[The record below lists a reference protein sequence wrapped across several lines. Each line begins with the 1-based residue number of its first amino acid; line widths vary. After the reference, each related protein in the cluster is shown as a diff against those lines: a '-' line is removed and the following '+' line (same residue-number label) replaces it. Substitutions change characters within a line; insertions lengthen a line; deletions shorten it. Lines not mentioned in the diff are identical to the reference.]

1 MDNMLIIS
9 APVGSVENVE
19 KNQKI
24 NVQNQVLVCGE
35 VFYSLYCLSVYLLID
50 SGFHFQEG
58 IFSEIFR
65 LE

>member
-9 APVGSVENVE
+9 APVGNVENVE

-50 SGFHFQEG
+50 SGFYFQES
-58 IFSEIFR
+58 IFSEISR

>member
-9 APVGSVENVE
+9 APVGNVENVE

-35 VFYSLYCLSVYLLID
+35 AFYSLYCLSVYLLID
-50 SGFHFQEG
+50 SGFYFQES